1 MRGSSA
7 RYWVAL
13 IGLVGVATLSGG
25 CQEINWEREWAWW
38 NPNSRAVRPARSV
51 RPQPRQTPSKPE
63 TPVPDAKPVVAT
75 PATPTVSAPSR
86 RPVEVQPLP
95 EAPTVEE
102 GLLDAAGMYRLVLMS
117 GPGVLRREPTVQ
129 RVRLKRARV
138 EAVAEL
144 IEMILPGLGRGGA
157 ADRQYLLY
165 RGERVWRLASHFAV
179 LLDVDALEAP
189 PSVTPATAHAAFRV
203 GAGMVLAM
211 LGPGRPAGE
220 QVKQAETLLAM
231 AAQSG
236 QAERPLR
243 WAAAMVAGTMM
254 SAGRFERFD
263 FAGARQ
269 HYLVAQRHSQPLSFP
284 HMAALYARADT
295 YIQEGQP
302 AEALELMRRI
312 KEDYLLLHHTSLYE
326 RARNIVMR

>member
-1 MRGSSA
+1 
-7 RYWVAL
+7 
-13 IGLVGVATLSGG
+13 
-25 CQEINWEREWAWW
+25 
-38 NPNSRAVRPARSV
+38 
-51 RPQPRQTPSKPE
+51 
-63 TPVPDAKPVVAT
+63 
-75 PATPTVSAPSR
+75 
-86 RPVEVQPLP
+86 
-95 EAPTVEE
+95 
-102 GLLDAAGMYRLVLMS
+102 MYRLVLMS
-117 GPGVLRREPTVQ
+117 GPGVLRRESTVR

-144 IEMILPGLGRGGA
+144 VEMILPGLGRGGA

-179 LLDVDALEAP
+179 LLDVDALKEP
-189 PSVTPATAHAAFRV
+189 PSVTPATADAAFRV
-203 GAGMVLAM
+203 GSGMVLAM

-220 QVKQAETLLAM
+220 RVKQAETLLM
-231 AAQSG
+231 IAAQSG

-243 WAAAMVAGTMM
+243 WAAAMVAGTLM

-269 HYLVAQRHSQPLSFP
+269 HFLVAQRHSQPLSFP

-312 KEDYLLLHHTSLYE
+312 KEDYLLRHHTSLYE
-326 RARNIVMR
+326 RARSIVMRQAGS